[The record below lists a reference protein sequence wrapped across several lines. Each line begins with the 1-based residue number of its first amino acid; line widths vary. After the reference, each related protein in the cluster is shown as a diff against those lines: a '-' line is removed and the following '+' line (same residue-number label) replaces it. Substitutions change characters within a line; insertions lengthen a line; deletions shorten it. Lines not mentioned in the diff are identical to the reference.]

1 MWLVGVGVA
10 NARVVR
16 LVVEQRQP
24 LSGGAS
30 FGEAGPY
37 ERLDGTVYMEVDP
50 RDPHDVVIVNV
61 DRAPRNARGMVEFS
75 AAFTM
80 LKPVDPA
87 RGNRK
92 VLFGLNNRGNSI
104 ELARFN
110 ILVREGAD
118 RGRAG
123 PLDVGDGFLMKLGYT
138 VVDVGWQGDLTPG
151 GNRILA
157 HLPVARQAD
166 GSPIVALMR
175 VEYSDR

>member
-1 MWLVGVGVA
+1 MTVYRVLVAVLAVCLTGVRIA
-10 NARVVR
+10 DARVVR

-24 LSGGAS
+24 LSGGAP
-30 FGEAGPY
+30 FGDAGPY

-50 RDPHDVVIVNV
+50 RDAHDAVVVNV
-61 DRAPRNARGMVEFS
+61 DRAPRNAGGMVEFN

-92 VLFGLNNRGNSI
+92 ILFGLNNRGNSI

-118 RGRAG
+118 RSRAD

-138 VVDVGWQGDLTPG
+138 VVDVGWQGDLAPG

-157 HLPVARQAD
+157 HLPVAR
-166 GSPIVALMR
+166 
-175 VEYSDR
+175 